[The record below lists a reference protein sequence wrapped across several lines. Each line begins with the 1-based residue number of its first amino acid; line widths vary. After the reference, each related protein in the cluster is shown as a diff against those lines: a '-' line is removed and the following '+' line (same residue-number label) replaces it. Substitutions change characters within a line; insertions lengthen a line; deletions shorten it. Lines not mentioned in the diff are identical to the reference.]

1 MLLTAMGD
9 SPMID
14 RRSLLTTLGAAAAG
28 VATSTANSAAASAAT
43 PSAPAISIPSRPD
56 VSFLRTD
63 ELVNRERAQAVMTRE
78 NIDAFVVTQP
88 TNVFYLGNHWPN
100 LDRMGFRH
108 SVFVIYPRDPQRPVT
123 LVMSGFL
130 HYYRYA
136 DDVELPNRIVFPY
149 TMPEA
154 DGSAA
159 PTRLHRVLDESLLS
173 SREKYRRKTSAG
185 AEPPSPSADVAL
197 QRALRHLGLTRARL
211 AIDDPAIERLLGKQD
226 FSGSTTPAEDHLR
239 RIRLAKSPAEIRLMR
254 IAAQHNVDAAMAMV
268 ATVRTAGSTGA
279 LRNRFFA
286 EAAARGN
293 QAVFIVID
301 GSSSEIADA
310 PIRDGMAFSIDCVS
324 SFLHY
329 HGDFARTIF
338 VGEPHPL
345 MRRGTSAIFTA
356 WQEVR
361 SQLRPGMRF
370 VDVQRIGRESMK
382 KQGADFSVNFTPHSV
397 GLWHSDHPQPSV
409 AEGRSVEALVLEKNM
424 VLSVDCPIMDTGMGG
439 TCHLE
444 DLVLIG
450 EDGATPIHSVPP
462 NILSV

>member
-1 MLLTAMGD
+1 
-9 SPMID
+9 MID
-14 RRSLLTTLGAAAAG
+14 RRSVLATLGGAVAGSLATNAAPQ
-28 VATSTANSAAASAAT
+28 ASAAT
-43 PSAPAISIPSRPD
+43 SSPPTPTRAD
-56 VSFLRTD
+56 VTFLRT
-63 ELVNRERAQAVMTRE
+63 EALVNVERAQAVMTRE

-108 SVFVIYPRDPQRPVT
+108 SVFVIYPRDPQRPVA

-149 TMPEA
+149 TVPEA

-159 PTRLHRVLDESLLS
+159 PTRMHRVLDESLLS
-173 SREKYRRKTSAG
+173 EREIHRRKTSAS
-185 AEPPSPSADVAL
+185 AETPSPSAEVAL
-197 QRALRHLGLTRARL
+197 QRALQHLGLTRARI
-211 AIDDPAIERLLGKQD
+211 AIDDPAIDRLLQKRD
-226 FSGSTTPAEDHLR
+226 FAGTTTPAEDHLR
-239 RIRLAKSPAEIRLMR
+239 RIRFAKSPAEIRLMR

-268 ATVRTAGSTGA
+268 ATVRTAGSTGV
-279 LRNRFFA
+279 LRNRFFS
-286 EAAARGN
+286 EATARGN
-293 QAVFIVID
+293 QPVFIVID

-338 VGEPHPL
+338 VGEPHRL

-462 NILSV
+462 NILTV

>member
-1 MLLTAMGD
+1 
-9 SPMID
+9 MID
-14 RRSLLTTLGAAAAG
+14 RRSVLATLGGAAAG
-28 VATSTANSAAASAAT
+28 SLATGAAPPASAAIS
-43 PSAPAISIPSRPD
+43 SAPTPARPD
-56 VSFLRTD
+56 VSFLRT
-63 ELVNRERAQAVMTRE
+63 EALVNVERAQSVMAQY
-78 NIDAFVVTQP
+78 NLDAFIVTQP

-108 SVFVIYPRDPQRPVT
+108 SVFVIYPRDPKRPVA

-136 DDVELPNRIVFPY
+136 DDVELPNHIVFPY
-149 TMPEA
+149 TTAEA
-154 DGSAA
+154 DGTAA
-159 PTRLHRVLDESLLS
+159 PTRMHRILDESLLS
-173 SREKYRRKTSAG
+173 SRERHRRKTSAG

-197 QRALRHLGLTRARL
+197 QRALQHLGLTGARL
-211 AIDDPAIERLLGKQD
+211 AIDDPAIERLLQQRG
-226 FSGSTTPAEDHLR
+226 FAGSTTPAEDALR

-310 PIRDGMAFSIDCVS
+310 PIREGMAFSIDCVS

-338 VGEPHPL
+338 VGEPHAL
-345 MRRGTSAIFTA
+345 MRRGTAAIFTA

-370 VDVQRIGRESMK
+370 LDVQRIGRESMK

-409 AEGRSVEALVLEKNM
+409 AEGRSVEGLVLEKNM
-424 VLSVDCPIMDTGMGG
+424 VLSVDCPILDTGMGG

-462 NILSV
+462 NILTV